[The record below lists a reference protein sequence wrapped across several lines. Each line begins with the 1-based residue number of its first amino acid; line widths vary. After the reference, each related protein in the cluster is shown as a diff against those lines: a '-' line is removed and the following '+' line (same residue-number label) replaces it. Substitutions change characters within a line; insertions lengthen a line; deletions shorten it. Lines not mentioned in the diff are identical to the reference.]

1 MLHNHLRNFT
11 SHELL
16 VHFYAADQSHD
27 GPYGIDQLGQRIEIG
42 RHHRSGLHD
51 AGSAVAL
58 RQTQTG
64 VRHEKIQRGEPL
76 ENRTFL
82 HRAKI

>member
-1 MLHNHLRNFT
+1 M

-27 GPYGIDQLGQRIEIG
+27 GPYGIDQLGQRIEVG

-51 AGSAVAL
+51 AGSARSPAPDTDW
-58 RQTQTG
+58 RTTRKNT
-64 VRHEKIQRGEPL
+64 VR
-76 ENRTFL
+76 
-82 HRAKI
+82 RAA

>member
-1 MLHNHLRNFT
+1 M

-27 GPYGIDQLGQRIEIG
+27 GPYGIDQLGQRIEVG

-51 AGSAVAL
+51 AGSAVPL
-58 RQTQTG
+58 RQTQAG
-64 VRHEKIQRGEPL
+64 VRHEQLVFAWSKNL
-76 ENRTFL
+76 
-82 HRAKI
+82 KV

>member
-1 MLHNHLRNFT
+1 M

-27 GPYGIDQLGQRIEIG
+27 GPYGIDQLGQRIEVG

-64 VRHEKIQRGEPL
+64 VRHEKIQCGEPL
-76 ENRTFL
+76 ENNLFL
-82 HRAKI
+82 HGAQI

>member
-1 MLHNHLRNFT
+1 M
-11 SHELL
+11 SHKLL
-16 VHFYAADQSHD
+16 IHFDSADQPHD
-27 GPYGIDQLGQRIEIG
+27 GPYGINQFGQRIEVG

-51 AGSAVAL
+51 AGSAVPL
-58 RQTQTG
+58 RQTQAG